1 MKRHLHRADAWR
13 CVFAHGPTQAVAI
26 LALAAALLAG
36 PLTALAAN
44 PVSPREATSEIGG
57 QFTLVDQDGR
67 NATDAQFRG
76 KWLLVYFGYTHCPDA
91 CPTALNDMAE
101 ALDRLDPA
109 RREKV
114 QVVFITVDPQRDTPA
129 VMKDYVGAFEDAN
142 IIGLTGTPEQVSVA
156 EAAYRIRARRYD
168 RADGDYAMSHAATID
183 IMGPDGRFV
192 AMARPEHIAER
203 LAQLVP

>member
-1 MKRHLHRADAWR
+1 MRRHFPRADAWR
-13 CVFAHGPTQAVAI
+13 VLFAHAPAQAFTI

-44 PVSPREATSEIGG
+44 PISSKEATSEIGG
-57 QFTLVDQDGR
+57 YFTLVDQDGR
-67 NATDAQFRG
+67 TVTDAQFRG

-101 ALDRLDPA
+101 ALDHLDPA
-109 RREKV
+109 KREKV

-129 VMKDYVGAFEDAN
+129 VMKDYVGAFDGAN
-142 IIGLTGTPEQVSVA
+142 IMGLTGTPEQVNVA
-156 EAAYRIRARRYD
+156 EAAYRIQARRYD

-183 IMGPDGRFV
+183 VMDPDGRFV